1 MLRDFFPNTNEGALI
16 YEGFLFD
23 QTLFCKI
30 FPSGNS
36 IEEMLGQVNI
46 FLEKNGYDKI
56 LFPEINNEVLV
67 YEKYPISLSPHG
79 YKEEFVLYV
88 NREPQSNPQTKFLI
102 NELKK
107 FRNERDWEQFHNPK
121 DLSMALSIEANEL
134 LEQFLWKKPEEADK
148 CKLKEEL
155 ADVFAYALLLADKL
169 EFDVEEIVIQK
180 IKMNGEKYPIEK
192 AKGNNKKHN
201 EL

>member
-30 FPSGNS
+30 FPSGKS
-36 IEEMLGQVNI
+36 IEDMLGQVNI

-56 LFPEINNEVLV
+56 LFSEINNEVFV

-88 NREPQSNPQTKFLI
+88 NREPQSSPQSKFLI

-107 FRNERDWEQFHNPK
+107 FRDDRDWEQFHNPK
-121 DLSMALSIEANEL
+121 DLAIALSVEANEL
-134 LEQFLWKKPEEADK
+134 LEQFLWKKSEDANKD
-148 CKLKEEL
+148 KLKEEL

-169 EFDVEEIVIQK
+169 NLDVEEIILKK
-180 IKMNGEKYPIEK
+180 IKLNSEKYPVNK
-192 AKGNNKKHN
+192 SKGVSTKYN